1 MLLYSPLIIN
11 DKMHDNIATIV
22 ACGSTVYFDNCLTD
36 ANNKCREHNMIRKLS
51 DSHYA
56 TVDL

>member
-1 MLLYSPLIIN
+1 
-11 DKMHDNIATIV
+11 MHDNIATIV

-36 ANNKCREHNMIRKLS
+36 VNNKCHEHNMIRKLS

-56 TVDL
+56 TVNL